1 MGGHGDAGMGDRP
14 RGDRKDD
21 GNIII
26 NNNVNSGGLTWL
38 PGRPAAPKCFWAS
51 RDLRGP
57 WIIRVFLP
65 VGALRASWSKVIISP
80 PALRILSRAFSVT
93 RRAQRVILGTSKILR
108 SLVTV
113 PTQTASL
120 LVLPSFL
127 RFLTRRAR
135 DSGGRL
141 ILLMKSLLRMIL
153 LNLASVLLA
162 RNL

>member
-1 MGGHGDAGMGDRP
+1 MAGKPLPCDFSTYRSVLLGTEIP
-14 RGDRKDD
+14 IHQLDD
-21 GNIII
+21 I
-26 NNNVNSGGLTWL
+26 NY
-38 PGRPAAPKCFWAS
+38 
-51 RDLRGP
+51 GP
-57 WIIRVFLP
+57 VPL
-65 VGALRASWSKVIISP
+65 LP

-120 LVLPSFL
+120 LALPSFL